1 MEKEWVGERLFRN
14 PQILAAIERRRC
26 HATEKAK
33 QIWCK
38 KITLARFVIEPVS
51 PVIALNTARLKL
63 LHAVIRHLVTACP
76 FGRFL
81 PGL

>member
-1 MEKEWVGERLFRN
+1 VEKEGVGERIFRN

-26 HATEKAK
+26 RATKKAK